1 MTTVRAVTTATSSS
15 ANVLVERRGAVTRLV
30 INRPPLNI
38 LNIEAARE
46 LNSQLGVALAESGV
60 RLIEIRGAG
69 ENAFSA
75 GTEIREHLPD
85 RAPEMLREFHALI
98 RAVLYASLPT
108 IAVVR
113 GHCLGGGME
122 LALACDFILAS
133 AEARFAQPEIKLAA
147 FPPVAVALLP
157 RLIPEKKALEM
168 ILTGDPISAEEAE
181 RLGLVNCVVDA
192 QDLDAEVE
200 KFSAALLA
208 LSSEAVRLAR
218 KVTRLCAREL
228 FESSLR
234 ESERI
239 YLEELLAT
247 EDAEEGVRAY
257 LEKRPPKWKV

>member
-1 MTTVRAVTTATSSS
+1 MIVAGTSS
-15 ANVLVERRGAVTRLV
+15 AKVLVERRGAVTRLV
-30 INRPPLNI
+30 LSRPPLNI
-38 LNIEAARE
+38 LNIETARK
-46 LNSQLGVALAESGV
+46 LHSKLGAALAESGV

-69 ENAFSA
+69 EKAFSA
-75 GTEIREHLPD
+75 GAEVREHLPKQ
-85 RAPEMLREFHALI
+85 APEMLREFHALI

-108 IAVVR
+108 LAVVR

-133 AEARFAQPEIKLAA
+133 AEARFGQPEIKLAA
-147 FPPVAVALLP
+147 FPPVAAALLP

-168 ILTGDPISAEEAE
+168 ILTGEPISAEEAG
-181 RLGLVNCVVDA
+181 RLGLVNRVVAA

-200 KFSAALLA
+200 KFSVAMLA

-218 KVTRLCAREL
+218 KVTRLGARER
-228 FESSLR
+228 FESALR

-257 LEKRPPKWKV
+257 LEKRPPKWKG